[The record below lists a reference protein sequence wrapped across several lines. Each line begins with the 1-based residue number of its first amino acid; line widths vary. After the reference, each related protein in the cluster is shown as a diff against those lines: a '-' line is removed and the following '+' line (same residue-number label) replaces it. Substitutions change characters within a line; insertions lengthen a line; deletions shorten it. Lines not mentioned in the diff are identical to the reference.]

1 MLAAVESRRVCP
13 WGEGAWGNRGQI
25 EMTFRE
31 RVADSGNVF
40 GCFCVLM
47 ALIVVGPV
55 LSPANAEE
63 GFQGPSFRR
72 GLWHFV
78 RTLDVVRNAN
88 KNVKYRL
95 QEREMTRCVDPTQAM
110 KATFSPAPIGT
121 CVSDKPEKVGNKY
134 VFAHLCDYMGAVS
147 TVITVNGDQAYTEV
161 NEIGVG
167 EHPRTDMV
175 VAQRIG
181 DCQDD
186 SPQSSDQAAVSSIV
200 Q

>member
-1 MLAAVESRRVCP
+1 MPVGR
-13 WGEGAWGNRGQI
+13 GAWGNRGQI
-25 EMTFRE
+25 EMTFWK

-40 GCFCVLM
+40 GYFCVLM

-72 GLWHFV
+72 GLLHFV

-95 QEREMTRCVDPTQAM
+95 QEREMTRCVDPTLAM
-110 KATFSPAPIGT
+110 KATFAPPPIGT
-121 CVSDKPEKVGNKY
+121 CVSDEPQKVDNKY
-134 VFAHLCDYMGAVS
+134 VFAHRCDVMGAVS
-147 TVITVNGDQAYTEV
+147 TVITVKSDEAYTEV
-161 NEIGVG
+161 NEVGVG

-186 SPQSSDQAAVSSIV
+186 SPQSSDHAAVSSIV